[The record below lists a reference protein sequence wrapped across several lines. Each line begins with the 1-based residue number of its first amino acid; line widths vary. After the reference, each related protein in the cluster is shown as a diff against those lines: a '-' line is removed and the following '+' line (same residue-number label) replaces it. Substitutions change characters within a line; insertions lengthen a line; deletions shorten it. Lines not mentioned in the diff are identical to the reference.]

1 MERHRKSGEPFQ
13 GSNKKTANAMKTEQ
27 LLVLQFIAHLLTDY
41 TFQPPLKALEKNE
54 YGFRSRFLKWHILL
68 AFLLSWVLSFQ
79 WLFVCGAL
87 VISLIHWLI
96 DGMKIHLNRSRRFGK
111 YAFFIDQGMHL
122 VIITVVVLLYQRWF
136 YTDPIFY
143 IPTYTPIPALI
154 ACFLFC
160 SKPANIL
167 IKELLGVFDIRV
179 RKTGTEETDLP
190 NAGKLIGIVERWL
203 IVVFI
208 LISQFEAIGFL
219 LAAKSIMRF
228 KSDESL
234 KTEYLLTGTLLSFA
248 IAIGA
253 GLLVSHL
260 FL

>member
-1 MERHRKSGEPFQ
+1 
-13 GSNKKTANAMKTEQ
+13 MKTEQ
-27 LLVLQFIAHLLTDY
+27 LIVLQFIAHILTDY

-54 YGFRSRFLKWHILL
+54 FGFRSKFLKWHILL

-79 WLFVCGAL
+79 WLFVLGAL
-87 VISLIHWLI
+87 VIALSHWLI
-96 DGMKIHLNRSRRFGK
+96 DGLKIHLNRSKRFGK
-111 YAFFIDQGMHL
+111 YAFFIDQATHL
-122 VIITVVVLLYQRWF
+122 IILTAVVLLYQRWF
-136 YTDPIFY
+136 YTEPVFD
-143 IPTYTPIPALI
+143 IPTYTSVPAII
-154 ACFLFC
+154 AGFIFC

-208 LISQFEAIGFL
+208 LINQFEAIGFL

-248 IAIGA
+248 IAIGT
-253 GLLVSHL
+253 GLLILHL
-260 FL
+260 YF

>member
-1 MERHRKSGEPFQ
+1 
-13 GSNKKTANAMKTEQ
+13 MKTEQ
-27 LLVLQFIAHLLTDY
+27 FLILQFIAHLLTDY
-41 TFQPPLKALEKNE
+41 TLQPPVKAIEKNE
-54 YGFRSRFLKWHILL
+54 QGFRSKFLKWHILL
-68 AFLLSWVLSFQ
+68 AFLLSWVMSFQ
-79 WLFVCGAL
+79 WLFVSGAL
-87 VISLIHWLI
+87 VIALSHWLI
-96 DGMKIHLNRSRRFGK
+96 DGLKIYLNKSNRFGK

-122 VIITVVVLLYQRWF
+122 VILTVVVFLYRQWF
-136 YTDPIFY
+136 NVEPVFNMPSDTS
-143 IPTYTPIPALI
+143 IPAI
-154 ACFLFC
+154 VAGFLFC

-167 IKELLGVFDIRV
+167 IKEILGVFDIRV

-208 LISQFEAIGFL
+208 LINQFAAIGFL

-248 IAIGA
+248 IAIGS
-253 GLLVSHL
+253 GLLIFHL
-260 FL
+260 YL

>member
-1 MERHRKSGEPFQ
+1 MLFLSTRGCTWSSSQWSFFFTSDGFHAEPVFEFP
-13 GSNKKTANAMKTEQ
+13 S
-27 LLVLQFIAHLLTDY
+27 Y
-41 TFQPPLKALEKNE
+41 T
-54 YGFRSRFLKWHILL
+54 S
-68 AFLLSWVLSFQ
+68 
-79 WLFVCGAL
+79 
-87 VISLIHWLI
+87 
-96 DGMKIHLNRSRRFGK
+96 
-111 YAFFIDQGMHL
+111 
-122 VIITVVVLLYQRWF
+122 
-136 YTDPIFY
+136 
-143 IPTYTPIPALI
+143 IPAII
-154 ACFLFC
+154 AGFLFC

-248 IAIGA
+248 IAIGT
-253 GLLVSHL
+253 GLLIFHL
-260 FL
+260 YYNSKTAM

>member
-1 MERHRKSGEPFQ
+1 
-13 GSNKKTANAMKTEQ
+13 MKTEH
-27 LLVLQFIAHLLTDY
+27 LLILQFIAHLLTDY
-41 TFQPPLKALEKNE
+41 TLQPPVKALEKNE
-54 YGFRSRFLKWHILL
+54 YGFRSKFLKWHILL

-79 WLFVCGAL
+79 WLFVFGAL
-87 VISLIHWLI
+87 VISLSHWLI
-96 DGMKIHLNRSRRFGK
+96 DGLKIYLNRSRRFGK

-122 VIITVVVLLYQRWF
+122 IILAAVVLLYQRWF
-136 YTDPIFY
+136 YAEPVFEF
-143 IPTYTPIPALI
+143 PTNTSIPAII
-154 ACFLFC
+154 AGFLFC

-190 NAGKLIGIVERWL
+190 NADKLIGIVERWL

-248 IAIGA
+248 IAIGT
-253 GLLVSHL
+253 GLLIYHL
-260 FL
+260 FG

>member
-1 MERHRKSGEPFQ
+1 
-13 GSNKKTANAMKTEQ
+13 MKTEH
-27 LLVLQFIAHLLTDY
+27 LLILQFIAHLLTDY
-41 TFQPPLKALEKNE
+41 TFQPSVKALEKNE
-54 YGFRSRFLKWHILL
+54 YGFRSKFLKWHILL
-68 AFLLSWVLSFQ
+68 SFLFSWVLSFQ
-79 WLFVCGAL
+79 WLFVTGAL
-87 VISLIHWLI
+87 AISLSHWLI
-96 DGMKIHLNRSRRFGK
+96 DGLKIYLNRSRRLGK

-122 VIITVVVLLYQRWF
+122 AILGIVVLLYQRF
-136 YTDPIFY
+136 FNTEPVFDFPAH
-143 IPTYTPIPALI
+143 TTIPAII
-154 ACFLFC
+154 AGFLFC

-167 IKELLGVFDIRV
+167 VKEVLGVFDIRV

-248 IAIGA
+248 IAIA
-253 GLLVSHL
+253 TGLLISTV
-260 FL
+260 FC

>member
-1 MERHRKSGEPFQ
+1 M
-13 GSNKKTANAMKTEQ
+13 
-27 LLVLQFIAHLLTDY
+27 
-41 TFQPPLKALEKNE
+41 
-54 YGFRSRFLKWHILL
+54 
-68 AFLLSWVLSFQ
+68 
-79 WLFVCGAL
+79 
-87 VISLIHWLI
+87 
-96 DGMKIHLNRSRRFGK
+96 RFGK

-122 VIITVVVLLYQRWF
+122 VILTVVVLLYQQWF
-136 YTDPIFY
+136 YAEPVFNF
-143 IPTYTPIPALI
+143 PAYTSIPAII
-154 ACFLFC
+154 AGFLFC

-167 IKELLGVFDIRV
+167 IKELLSVFDIRV

-248 IAIGA
+248 IAIGT
-253 GLLVSHL
+253 GLLIFHL
-260 FL
+260 YL

>member
-1 MERHRKSGEPFQ
+1 
-13 GSNKKTANAMKTEQ
+13 MKTEH
-27 LLVLQFIAHLLTDY
+27 LLILQFIAHLLTDY
-41 TFQPPLKALEKNE
+41 TFQSPLKALEKNE
-54 YGFRSRFLKWHILL
+54 QGFRSKFLKWHILL
-68 AFLLSWVLSFQ
+68 AFILSWVLSFQ
-79 WLFVCGAL
+79 WLFVAGAL
-87 VISLIHWLI
+87 IISLSHWLI
-96 DGMKIHLNRSRRFGK
+96 DGLKIYLNKSLRLGK

-122 VIITVVVLLYQRWF
+122 VVIALVVLLYQRFF
-136 YTDPIFY
+136 YTEPIIE
-143 IPTYTPIPALI
+143 IPSSSSVPAII
-154 ACFLFC
+154 AVFLFC

-167 IKELLGVFDIRV
+167 VKEMLGVFDIRV

-253 GLLVSHL
+253 GLLVFH
-260 FL
+260 FIYGI

>member
-1 MERHRKSGEPFQ
+1 M
-13 GSNKKTANAMKTEQ
+13 
-27 LLVLQFIAHLLTDY
+27 
-41 TFQPPLKALEKNE
+41 EKNE
-54 YGFRSRFLKWHILL
+54 YGFRRKFVKWHILL
-68 AFLLSWVLSFQ
+68 AFILSWVLSFQ
-79 WLFVCGAL
+79 WLFVFGAL
-87 VISLIHWLI
+87 AISLSHWLI
-96 DGMKIHLNRSRRFGK
+96 DGLKIHINKSRRVGK

-122 VIITVVVLLYQRWF
+122 VILTIVVLLYQNWF
-136 YTDPIFY
+136 HTKPVFELSCYASL
-143 IPTYTPIPALI
+143 PAI
-154 ACFLFC
+154 AAGFLFC

-167 IKELLGVFDIRV
+167 IKEVLGVFDIRV

-208 LISQFEAIGFL
+208 LINQFEAIGFL

-253 GLLVSHL
+253 GLLILHL
-260 FL
+260 YL

>member
-1 MERHRKSGEPFQ
+1 
-13 GSNKKTANAMKTEQ
+13 MKIEQ
-27 LLVLQFIAHLLTDY
+27 LLILQFIGHLLTDY
-41 TFQPPLKALEKNE
+41 TLQPPVKALEKNE

-68 AFLLSWVLSFQ
+68 SFILSWVLSFQ
-79 WLFVCGAL
+79 WLFVFGAI
-87 VISLIHWLI
+87 VISLSHWLI
-96 DGMKIHLNRSRRFGK
+96 DGLKIYINRSKRFGK

-122 VIITVVVLLYQRWF
+122 VILTVVVLLYQHWF
-136 YTDPIFY
+136 CLQPVFELPPDTA
-143 IPTYTPIPALI
+143 IPAII
-154 ACFLFC
+154 AGILFC

-167 IKELLGVFDIRV
+167 IKEILGVFDIRV
-179 RKTGTEETDLP
+179 RKTGTEENDLP

-253 GLLVSHL
+253 GLLILHL